1 MASLTC
7 TFIYNVCNT
16 LIEKLHKRGLPEA
29 FSSSEVDQASSSR
42 IYNPDSSLDICTI
55 IQGLF
60 GLARSFQYFVLY
72 RVYLM
77 KGIEIV

>member
-1 MASLTC
+1 M
-7 TFIYNVCNT
+7 

-42 IYNPDSSLDICTI
+42 IYNQDSSLDICTI

-72 RVYLM
+72 QLD
-77 KGIEIV
+77 ESN